1 MFLFKWLSQLPRTQ
15 NTHLK
20 RNFNYFV
27 FEG

>member
-1 MFLFKWLSQLPRTQ
+1 MFLFKWFSQLPRTQ
-15 NTHLK
+15 ITHLK

>member
-1 MFLFKWLSQLPRTQ
+1 MFLFKWFSQLPCTQ